1 MSFFG
6 NDFTS
11 GANAFMRRDNYG
23 PENFRFNQDKSKP
36 YVPGKGIKQ
45 TEWTPKTVIPYYN
58 MLFWTQI
65 IYMIWWL
72 AIFVI
77 VIALAA
83 SWVSFTSNK
92 GYMILEPYN
101 LVLLNGTNSSGI
113 WDSSHFRSWP
123 YPVNFLMMIPSG
135 WAFLLYMTSVIMIGY
150 GTEREKYLSIWTR
163 RGYNIALWIRVAVV
177 LIFINVALFMQM
189 GQGDLGFDFFLSF
202 VVLAY
207 ALFAFNQEYE
217 EAVRHLVV
225 GEDKAGAVAE
235 KEGGES
241 NEAVSRIRA
250 SIPEKKIEGMTPD
263 DEMAID
269 HFRSI
274 KWGNLTS
281 MFIMG
286 AAIFTMRWVYAG
298 LANLS
303 KGMNGYLWAASATLS
318 AYEFMVAIII
328 WCGTARVIKNY
339 ALRLILYDVCFFVFI
354 TPTIFLIT
362 APAWIARP

>member
-6 NDFTS
+6 NDFV
-11 GANAFMRRDNYG
+11 NNVIRRDNYG
-23 PENFRFNQDKSKP
+23 PENFRYNQKNVKS
-36 YVPGKGIKQ
+36 YAAEKGIQQSK
-45 TEWTPKTVIPYYN
+45 WSSKDIPYYN
-58 MLFWTQI
+58 ALLWSQI
-65 IYMIWWL
+65 VYMFWWL
-72 AIFVI
+72 AIFII
-77 VIALAA
+77 VVALAA

-92 GYMILEPYN
+92 GYIILEPYN

-113 WDSSHFRSWP
+113 WDSSHFRAWP
-123 YPVNFLMMIPSG
+123 YPVNFMMMAPSG
-135 WAFLLYMTSVIMIGY
+135 WAFLLYMVSVIMIGY

-163 RGYNIALWIRVAVV
+163 RGYNIAQWIRVAVV

-217 EAVRHLVV
+217 EAVRHLLI
-225 GEDKAGAVAE
+225 GEDRMSGAENEKSGVEVTETQARISNSIPLK
-235 KEGGES
+235 KEG
-241 NEAVSRIRA
+241 N
-250 SIPEKKIEGMTPD
+250 MTPD
-263 DEMAID
+263 EEMAVD

-303 KGMNGYLWAASATLS
+303 GGMNGYLWAAVSTLT
-318 AYEFMVAIII
+318 AYELMIAIII

-339 ALRLILYDVCFFVFI
+339 ALRLILYDISFALFI
-354 TPTIFLIT
+354 TPTIFLVT
-362 APAWIARP
+362 APAWIARA